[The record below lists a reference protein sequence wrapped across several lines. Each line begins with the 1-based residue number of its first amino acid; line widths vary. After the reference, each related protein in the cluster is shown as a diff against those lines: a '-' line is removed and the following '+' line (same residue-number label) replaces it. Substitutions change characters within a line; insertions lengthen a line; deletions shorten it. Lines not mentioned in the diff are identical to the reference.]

1 MIEHVDRF
9 WVSDQNDPLER
20 QTIQRWTAM
29 VIPPE
34 LLGTHV
40 GPTHGHQTH
49 RTADIRF
56 RVLNALFGHAGI
68 EWNILE
74 ATDAEIAVLK
84 DFIKIYKA
92 HRKLLHSGNIVRVD
106 VGNAYLYGMV
116 SQDKKEALF
125 TYMQLTSVD
134 GFTSVRAQL
143 KGLDPARTYRVKV
156 LTEISSNDFHH
167 RANPGWWPE
176 VTATGAELAEIGLEA
191 PGLRPE
197 QGFMLHLTA
206 I

>member
-1 MIEHVDRF
+1 MCS
-9 WVSDQNDPLER
+9 SDL
-20 QTIQRWTAM
+20 
-29 VIPPE
+29 
-34 LLGTHV
+34 
-40 GPTHGHQTH
+40 
-49 RTADIRF
+49 
-56 RVLNALFGHAGI
+56 
-68 EWNILE
+68 
-74 ATDAEIAVLK
+74 
-84 DFIKIYKA
+84 
-92 HRKLLHSGNIVRVD
+92 
-106 VGNAYLYGMV
+106 

-143 KGLDPARTYRVKV
+143 KGLDLARTYRVKV
-156 LTEISSNDFHH
+156 LTEISSNDFNH

-197 QGFMLHLTA
+197 QGFMLHLSA